1 MASIV
6 VVGGGAAGLV
16 CAWRLQ
22 RAGHDVEVLERE
34 SAVGGRLRSEPSG
47 DFQLPLG
54 ASFVTRGQRNVL
66 GVITALG
73 LDESVVWLDADDGSR
88 RAGRRSG
95 EGAAR
100 GCVPGAIVS
109 SGQLEECQFGRGLGL
124 LRSPLLSPG
133 SRLRV
138 ARLAAQVVRQRQQL
152 DPLQPERAARLE
164 DGEDLPQFAARSLG
178 VAARDRLLTPILGA
192 VLGCE
197 PEDVSATFS
206 LLTLRSLAQGAAPL
220 TLEGGLAQLIGALA
234 EALPLRTGCEVS
246 SVETQTGGARV
257 RFRGAG
263 RERTAVADAVVMA
276 VPGPL
281 VPRLCPKLTPDERGF
296 FESVRYASGIQVHL
310 LLEKQ
315 PVALAP
321 FSLAFA
327 RGEGSGLR
335 ALFQNHRTPTAAP
348 EGAGLLTAALPEKAV
363 RRFASKQDDE
373 DVVAYTLDA
382 IERTP
387 FGRLSPMDAV
397 VHRWPHARPV
407 YPSGTLSRLETFG
420 VRIDRSPRLVF
431 AGDYLIGP
439 TVEGALTSGM
449 QAASR
454 VIRALEQGA

>member
-22 RAGHDVEVLERE
+22 RAGHDVEVLESE
-34 SAVGGRLRSEPSG
+34 PDVGGRLRSERCG
-47 DFQLPLG
+47 GFQLPRG
-54 ASFVTRGQRNVL
+54 ASFVTSGQRNVL
-66 GVITALG
+66 GVVTALG
-73 LDESVVWLDADDGSR
+73 LDESIVWLDAKDDSR
-88 RAGRRSG
+88 RGRGGPG
-95 EGAAR
+95 ESPPK
-100 GCVPGAIVS
+100 GCVPGAIVR
-109 SGQLEECQFGRGLGL
+109 SGQLEACHLGRGLGL
-124 LRSPLLSPG
+124 LRSPLLSTG
-133 SRLRV
+133 SRLRL

-178 VAARDRLLTPILGA
+178 VAARDQLLTPILGA

-197 PEDVSATFS
+197 PEDVSATFA

-220 TLEGGLAQLIGALA
+220 SLEGGLAQLVGTLA
-234 EALPLRTGCEVS
+234 EALPLRTGCDVS

-257 RFRGAG
+257 RYRGAG
-263 RERTAVADAVVMA
+263 RERTVVADAVVMA

-296 FESVRYASGIQVHL
+296 FESVRYAPGIQVHV
-310 LLEKQ
+310 LLESKPAA
-315 PVALAP
+315 PVP
-321 FSLAFA
+321 FALAFA

-335 ALFQNHRTPTAAP
+335 ALFQSHRTPTAAP
-348 EGAGLLTAALPEKAV
+348 DGAGLLTAALPEKAV
-363 RRFASKQDDE
+363 RRFAAVADE
-373 DVVAYTLDA
+373 EIVAHTLDA
-382 IERTP
+382 IGRTP
-387 FGRLSPMDAV
+387 FGRLSPMQTV

-407 YPSGTLSRLETFG
+407 FPRGSLSRLETFG